1 MTIDDLDA
9 YVTGLGLN
17 VESLTGADNQ
27 AYIVIRAIKVPT
39 GVKKGTTC
47 DVAIARS
54 ACVPFIPPP
63 AIHVR
68 PVLVPMGTQSAQASG
83 IGAEW
88 QYLSRR
94 LDRPVTPKAL
104 WTHILTVLGE
114 LT

>member
-1 MTIDDLDA
+1 VTIDDLNA
-9 YVTGLGLN
+9 FVTGLGLK
-17 VESLTGADNQ
+17 VESLTGVDNQ
-27 AYIVIRAIKVPT
+27 AYTVIRAIKVPT
-39 GVKKGTTC
+39 GAKKGMTC
-47 DVAIARS
+47 DVGLLHS
-54 ACVPFIPPP
+54 ASVPFIPPP

-68 PVLVPMGTQSAQASG
+68 PALVPMGTQSAQASG